1 MNKLSFLLFSSLAI
15 LFPQMAEAASY
26 MKDAASYTA
35 MLSGKNTIDLTLPTF
50 DYYLVGANVYQS
62 ERSRIKAVVDKDTVD
77 IFAWKSLGNNW
88 EQKSAAMCW
97 KGESFTV
104 LCEQYGLGYSNQ
116 VVLPTQTDWLEFML
130 GPDREDSDHKTMK
143 VRWKVPYEWQGKTI
157 ELLAHVVWREG
168 STDDKGYCDPPM
180 DFSLGKFSI
189 ADPPSVSVMLMSP
202 MLAFDK
208 EHIGKTMIPYAIQAS
223 KINSMKVTYTNRITN
238 REEILTVD
246 KPSTSGYLYLP
257 ADLPM
262 SGVKAECNVTD
273 QEGNVVTVTSDVVE
287 VALLHQPKNLKVQL
301 TDDAHAR
308 VSWTVDY
315 PLYSD
320 ITDNDFWEIQ
330 RNLSGSTNDEDTQWT
345 TIGQTAFEQ
354 DSLFT
359 FIDEDFLNSYRGNA
373 VSYRVRRMATSIWG
387 WNEQSGRQMA
397 TMSEQ
402 PYLRNLY
409 FANVQKAADWDV
421 DGRHAVELQWS
432 HGKFDQAAMDSAH
445 LGDAVA
451 MDGKAYATR
460 TEADT
465 QGGGTWGMLCAKE
478 PYYIILKDTNSIMSD
493 DPFYRPE
500 WIFQGKS
507 VPAGYMRTRPFFCYW
522 NRILIANEE
531 EVSYTDDFS
540 PGYYDPVILRKLQSL
555 LTTPR
560 ADGLSFEGL
569 PGKLQYTAPDST
581 ENYLQM
587 MGTDNYS
594 YRTRHYSPARDMRGR
609 DMAIRIPY
617 NYFWDQRAELL
628 LYIDMKNDAGQVIA
642 TERIDLSTNL
652 DAINKGR
659 YTLELTRKCVD
670 YDFRMV
676 VKRGTSP
683 LRFLDTD
690 ADSLEYKVRKMEAD
704 GAITYKFVNT
714 DSIVNLAAKQQ
725 QTTVELTWQNT
736 GGDSDFYRVMRREHG
751 AADSLPWDTLATGLT
766 QFYFIDKTPR
776 PQHVYDYRV
785 ESVYQCEG
793 LTVNGKTVTGQCAS
807 TGMVS
812 GYVRLADGTGLG
824 GLTVTAEPLGDIT
837 GAEVLTA
844 VTDSTGYFEI
854 SGLVYQ
860 LAGNYSVSVAS
871 MGDAGSFESQTAS
884 FDEDIN
890 LKSNLLFTLNSY
902 YIYTGNVYYEGS
914 SIPVPGV
921 QFRRDG
927 VLMVDA
933 NQRPI
938 ITDNQGAFSL
948 SIPKGTHRVQ
958 AVKDGHVFKND
969 GYLLNPDSKT
979 GDQRDWNWTADVS
992 TVRLWDQTKVVLHGR
1007 VVGGNDQGQMP
1018 LGQSLSKNN
1027 LGDSIKIVLQLE
1039 GDNTS
1044 WIVRDQQDETVKE
1057 RHATFT
1063 HGHQDTTQMYS
1074 TRRTITIR
1082 PDNKTGEYEVQLY
1095 PVKYKVTEIS
1105 ATGYSTLFQQGEVV
1119 QTLDLTTVCHKDTAT
1134 FNRIYHAVPSL
1145 DIRQFN
1151 ADQLKY
1157 FGIRRY
1163 TAQDNVGNKATVEL
1177 WDQQK
1182 GYALGYPVFMA
1193 GAPYGF
1199 MLTACERYYYNND
1212 LQQTA
1217 DMVNLKGG
1225 EVTFNNGLV
1234 SASTVDKVT
1243 LDEEGG
1249 GSYIFAPDNVTLM
1262 LTDED
1267 ALRTMSVTLLYDGT
1281 YYDVTT
1287 IKAYVMAATAKNE
1300 GRRIV
1305 ASGTPHLLDILRDP
1319 PGGDSSS
1326 YLESGAEMSYSYSAD
1341 LDCELGFSL
1350 DVDNKTGSDYYQGVV
1365 IVPGFGAP
1373 GSEAGAI
1380 YKVEKSEFLS
1390 LTVSAAFGYGW
1401 NYDYSISTSETIE
1414 TASGQKWV
1422 GAKADVFIGMTDNLV
1437 LQDAVAVR
1445 VVPASM
1451 YQMLTPRQAGTSG
1464 NINVSTGTVKVLARG
1479 VDANGDSLYLIRD
1492 EVLGVSTKINSSFAY
1507 TQHHIEKELL
1517 PNLIRVRNSLMLPKG
1532 TDPSYAQALADK
1544 QGYPA
1549 YISLVDE
1556 DDDDLFCL
1564 TDADGKKTYKQYDP
1578 AGSKTICRDSI
1589 AALNSEAAQWL
1600 RFLYLNEAEKVHAT
1614 NLVKNYDFDGATSI
1628 DYSEEFS
1635 TSTDLSRYLRWPVSG
1650 ISLEGVGDVIGTA
1663 LVTLLKKVLS
1673 NSSNHQNQE
1682 PNDPI
1687 NVVENKV
1694 EFTAAGSRLAVEYTP
1709 IITANFADDNGKSQS
1724 WSKKIGFSLGAAE
1737 KSHLNVDVLRTAR
1750 NYMDLDTTLTVFN
1763 RMTVDN
1769 LNALRKGVAV
1779 FNMASY
1785 IDAFSTPVYSG
1796 LVFRTRGGAT
1806 HKPYEDQRVTKY
1818 YNPGTV
1824 LDAKTIEIDRLRI
1837 WTDQASVSNVP
1848 FGQPARFTI
1857 HMSNDTDVPNL
1868 ASSYFSLCLSDPD
1881 NAKGAKVMVDGAG
1894 LTGTG
1899 NTVYLPPGE
1908 VITKVI
1914 EIYPAADFDYENIV
1928 LSLYDED
1935 DIQRDTPLS
1944 LSAHFVPSAGT
1955 VKVTSPGNKWVVNT
1969 ESTYDYTRQGYYLPV
1984 RIEGFDVNYR
1994 GFDHIELQYKL
2005 STQGD
2010 KDWVNVCSFY
2020 RDAQLMAQASGVV
2033 DSIPADGAIQ
2043 TRFFGETDPIEQ
2055 SYDLRAVVYCRHA
2068 GGYLTASSDILTGIK
2083 DTRRPVPFGTPT
2095 PVNGILG
2102 IGDDITVSFSE
2113 NIAGNYLSKIN
2124 NFEVLGTPRNKDLS
2138 TGTCLTFNGTSAAL
2152 SAASMNL
2159 TGKSFTV
2166 DVMLNPAN
2174 DNVPMTVFSHGGD
2187 EQGLNLGITADR
2199 RLTAVIHGTQ
2209 VTSDSPIP
2217 FNGLR
2222 QVAYSVEQ
2230 GRDSMTVS
2238 FFDGSSLIGQ
2248 HKVGGLYRGNSELRL
2263 GFDYEV
2269 KDSTAT
2275 SSWYKG
2281 DMLEFR
2287 IWNRALSSAELAEY
2301 GQKNLTGFEYGLLCN
2316 YSLNEGEGQYAYD
2329 HSVGGVDLALIGTN
2343 WKLPQGMSMRL
2354 DGTGGIRLQ
2363 TDRFVRTQTQDYT
2376 LMFWFNTT
2384 NRDATLLANGEA
2396 LTEPDAINHLNV
2408 GLTEG
2413 RLTVRAGG
2421 REFPTQASCNDGQWH
2436 HFAMTVSRSRN
2447 VGNIY
2452 VDKKLVESFS
2462 VDTLGGIMGN
2472 NLALGATYTNAT
2484 TFLRPLTG
2492 YIDEL
2497 AMFSSVLPPNM
2508 LQSYTNQ
2515 SPTGTEAA
2523 LMAYLDFGRSELQD
2537 DNTQRLMPTGI
2548 SLKRYKD
2555 SQGNIVARRDT
2566 LIDQSVINAHAAR
2579 DIYAPITSTRKL
2591 DNVNFSYVAKDN
2603 QLLINLDVPD
2613 YQIEKSNVY
2622 ITVKEVADL
2631 NGNYMASPLTM
2642 DFYVY
2647 RNPLR
2652 WSLQHVDL
2660 QTAYGEEQSFQAT
2673 IRNLSGQVQD
2683 YQLRDLPYWLS
2694 ASQTQGTIAA
2704 LDEETITFSVSPY
2717 TNIGSY
2723 NELLSLVGGDD
2734 MTESLVLNVKV
2745 VGEQPQWG
2753 VSEQLKGENQ
2763 MMHIVAR
2770 AYIDGVVAADPNDI
2784 LAVFGP
2790 DQEVRG
2796 VAHIDA
2802 DQTANA
2808 NEVLTYLTVYGHA
2821 NRSEALEFRLYDA
2834 STGQIYKLQP
2844 RDEQPLLFL
2853 ADTIIGSSTAP
2864 LLLDNSDTDVETLY
2878 LRQGWNWISLNVAPS
2893 SLPSGADGGKISG
2906 SLLLSELLSQPGDAF
2921 EVITDQEATVYFCR
2935 EADTPRGY
2943 RWDHEDSPIQ
2953 IDPTR
2958 MYRIYT
2964 GSNRVVYFGGQA
2976 VDQDITVRPGWNR
2989 IAYLSRLNLPIA
3001 QAMSVYRTE
3010 ASEGD
3015 VLKSQD
3021 DFAMLSREA
3030 SGNLVWKGTL
3040 RYMEAGK
3047 GYMLKRNAPTE
3058 TTFFYPFYYAD
3069 SHYSGSQAQQY
3080 VPQTANLKSQSPKFE
3095 NHTATSMNIIAR
3107 VSGTELEE
3115 GDHLVA
3121 YNGARR
3127 IGVAQTEDDGL
3138 FYLNLAQPDGDPIDL
3153 TFCLERGNQIVATVR
3168 STYGYQAD
3176 AVMGTPD
3183 QPTAISF
3190 ATATHDLSSG
3200 HWYTLDGIRLS
3211 AEPRRPGLYIHNGKV
3226 IKK

>member
-1 MNKLSFLLFSSLAI
+1 MKKVLFILSFTLALFL
-15 LFPQMAEAASY
+15 PQMADAASY

-35 MLSGKNTIDLTLPTF
+35 MTSGKNTIDLTLPTF
-50 DYYLVGANVYQS
+50 DYYRIGANVYQS
-62 ERSRIKAVVDKDTVD
+62 ERSRIKAVVDNDTVD
-77 IFAWKSLGNNW
+77 IFAWKSLGNNL
-88 EQKSAAMCW
+88 EDKSAAMCW
-97 KGESFTV
+97 KGESFTI
-104 LCEQYGLGYSNQ
+104 LCEQYGMGYSNQ
-116 VVLPTQTDWLEFML
+116 VVLPTQSDWLEFML
-130 GPDREDSDHKTMK
+130 GPDREDRYHKTMK

-157 ELLAHVVWREG
+157 QLLAHVVWREG

-189 ADPPSVSVMLMSP
+189 AEPPSVSVMLMTP

-223 KINSMKVTYTNRITN
+223 KINSMKVTYTNRITS

-262 SGVKAECNVTD
+262 SSVKAECNVTD
-273 QEGNVVTVTSDVVE
+273 QEGNMVTVTSDVVE

-301 TDDAHAR
+301 TDDAHAC
-308 VSWTVDY
+308 VSWTIDY

-330 RNLSGSTNDEDTQWT
+330 RNLSGSTKDEDTQWT

-359 FIDEDFLNSYRGNA
+359 FIDEDFLNNYRGNA

-387 WNEQSGRQMA
+387 WNEQSGRQMS

-421 DGRHAVELQWS
+421 NGRHAVELQWS
-432 HGKFDQAAMDSAH
+432 HGKFDQAVMDSAH

-478 PYYIILKDTNSIMSD
+478 PYYIILKDTNTIMSD

-507 VPAGYMRTRPFFCYW
+507 VPAGFMRTRPFFCYW

-531 EVSYTDDFS
+531 ESSYTDDFS
-540 PGYYDPVILRKLQSL
+540 PGYYDPIILRKLQNL

-594 YRTRHYSPARDMRGR
+594 YRTRNYSTARDMYGR

-642 TERIDLSTNL
+642 TERIDLTSNL

-683 LRFLDTD
+683 LHFLDTD

-704 GAITYKFVNT
+704 GAVTYKFVNT

-736 GGDSDFYRVMRREHG
+736 GGDNDFYRVMRREHG

-793 LTVNGKTVTGQCAS
+793 VKVSGQTVTGQCAS
-807 TGMVS
+807 TGMVR

-824 GLTVTAEPLGDIT
+824 GLTVTAEPLGNIK
-837 GAEVLTA
+837 GAEVKTA

-854 SGLVYQ
+854 SGLIYQ
-860 LAGNYSVSVAS
+860 LAGNYRVSVAS

-902 YIYTGNVYYEGS
+902 YIYSGNVYYEGS

-921 QFRRDG
+921 QFRRNG

-969 GYLLNPDSKT
+969 GYLLNLDSKT

-992 TVRLWDQTKVVLHGR
+992 TVRLWDQTKAVLHGR

-1057 RHATFT
+1057 RHATFI
-1063 HGHQDTTQMYS
+1063 HGRQDTTQMYS

-1105 ATGYSTLFQQGEVV
+1105 ATGYSTLFQQGEVA

-1193 GAPYGF
+1193 GSPYGF

-1243 LDEEGG
+1243 LDEEDG
-1249 GSYIFAPDNVTLM
+1249 GSYIFEPDNVTLM

-1287 IKAYVMAATAKNE
+1287 LKAYVMAATAKSE

-1319 PGGDSSS
+1319 PGGNSSS

-1350 DVDNKTGSDYYQGVV
+1350 DVDNKTGSEYYQGVV
-1365 IVPGFGAP
+1365 LVPAFGTP

-1380 YKVEKSEFLS
+1380 HKVEKSEFLS

-1414 TASGQKWV
+1414 TSSGQKWV

-1464 NINVSTGTVKVLARG
+1464 NINVSTGTIKVLARG
-1479 VDANGDSLYLIRD
+1479 VDVNGDSLYLIRD
-1492 EVLGVSTKINSSFAY
+1492 EVLGVSTQINSSFAY

-1532 TDPSYAQALADK
+1532 TASSYAQALADK

-1564 TDADGKKTYKQYDP
+1564 TDASGKKTYKQYDP
-1578 AGSKTICRDSI
+1578 AGSKTTCRDSI
-1589 AALNSEAAQWL
+1589 AALNSEATQWL

-1650 ISLEGVGDVIGTA
+1650 ISLEGLGDAIGTA
-1663 LVTLLKKVLS
+1663 LVTLLKKVLPNTS
-1673 NSSNHQNQE
+1673 NQQNQE
-1682 PNDPI
+1682 PNDPVT
-1687 NVVENKV
+1687 VVENKV
-1694 EFTAAGSRLAVEYTP
+1694 EFSAAGSRLAVEYTP
-1709 IITANFADDNGKSQS
+1709 IITANFADDNGKSES

-1824 LDAKTIEIDRLRI
+1824 LDAKTIEIDKLRI

-1848 FGQPARFTI
+1848 FDQPARFTI

-1969 ESTYDYTRQGYYLPV
+1969 ESAYDYTRQGYYLPV

-2020 RDAQLMAQASGVV
+2020 RDAQLMAQASGIV

-2043 TRFFGETDPIEQ
+2043 TRFFGEIDPIEQ

-2102 IGDDITVSFSE
+2102 IGDDITISFSE

-2124 NFEVLGTPRNKDLS
+2124 NFEVLGTPYNRDLS
-2138 TGTCLTFNGTSAAL
+2138 TGTCLNFSGS
-2152 SAASMNL
+2152 SAASSAVPLNL

-2166 DVMLNPAN
+2166 DVMLNPAS
-2174 DNVPMTVFSHGGD
+2174 DRKTMTVFSHGGD
-2187 EQGLNLGITADR
+2187 EQGLKFGLTADR
-2199 RLTAVIHGTQ
+2199 RLTAVINGKQ
-2209 VTSDSPIP
+2209 VTSDTAIP
-2217 FNGLR
+2217 FNGLH
-2222 QVAYSVEQ
+2222 QVAYAVEQ
-2230 GRDSMTVS
+2230 GHEAITVR

-2248 HKVGGLYRGNSELRL
+2248 QQVSGVYRGNSELRL
-2263 GFDYEV
+2263 GFDYDISETQQAE
-2269 KDSTAT
+2269 DF
-2275 SSWYKG
+2275 SWYKG

-2301 GQKNLTGFEYGLLCN
+2301 GQKNLTGHEYGLLCN
-2316 YSLNEGEGQYAYD
+2316 YALNEGEGVYSYD
-2329 HSVGGVDLALIGTN
+2329 QAVSGIDLALISTS
-2343 WKLPQGMSMRL
+2343 WKLPQGLSMRFN
-2354 DGTGGIRLQ
+2354 GTGGIRLQ
-2363 TDRFVRTQTQDYT
+2363 PDRFVRTETQDYS
-2376 LMFWFNTT
+2376 LMFWFNTSDQET
-2384 NRDATLLANGEA
+2384 TLFANGEA
-2396 LTEPDAINHLNV
+2396 QTEPDAHNHINV
-2408 GLTEG
+2408 GLTDG
-2413 RLTVRAGG
+2413 RLIVRAGG
-2421 REFPTQASCNDGQWH
+2421 REFQTGTACNDGQWH
-2436 HFAMTVSRSRN
+2436 HFAMTVSRQRN

-2462 VDTLGGIMGN
+2462 VDNLGGIMGN
-2472 NLALGATYTNAT
+2472 NLALGATYTDAT
-2484 TFLRPLTG
+2484 TFRRALKG
-2492 YIDEL
+2492 YIDEVG
-2497 AMFSSVLPPNM
+2497 MFSSVLPPNI
-2508 LQSYTNQ
+2508 LQSYVNQ
-2515 SPTGTEAA
+2515 APTGTEAA
-2523 LMAYLDFGRSELQD
+2523 LLAYLDFGRSELQD

-2555 SQGNIVARRDT
+2555 AQGNLVARRDT
-2566 LIDQSVINAHAAR
+2566 LVVQSVIDNYAAR

-2603 QLLINLDVPD
+2603 QLLLNLDVPD
-2613 YQIEKSNVY
+2613 FQIEKSNVY

-2652 WSLQHVDL
+2652 WSLQHVNL
-2660 QTAYGEEQSFQAT
+2660 QTAYGEEQSFQVT
-2673 IRNLSGQVQD
+2673 IRNLSGQSQEF
-2683 YQLRDLPYWLS
+2683 QLRDLPYWLT
-2694 ASQTQGTIAA
+2694 ASQTQGNIAA
-2704 LDEETITFSVSPY
+2704 LNEQTITFSVSPY
-2717 TNIGSY
+2717 TNIGTY

-2745 VGEQPQWG
+2745 VGEQPVWA

-2784 LAVFGP
+2784 LTVFGP
-2790 DQEVRG
+2790 DQEVMG

-2821 NRSEALEFRLYDA
+2821 NQTAELEFLLYDA
-2834 STGQIYKLQP
+2834 SSGQVYKLQP
-2844 RDEQPLLFL
+2844 RDEKRISFK
-2853 ADTIIGSSTAP
+2853 ADAIVGSSTDP
-2864 LLLDNSDTDVETLY
+2864 LQLENADSDVETLQ
-2878 LRQGWNWISLNVAPS
+2878 LRQGWNWMSFNVAPKDS
-2893 SLPSGADGGKISG
+2893 ITIGDLLYGASAW
-2906 SLLLSELLSQPGDAF
+2906 EPGDAI
-2921 EVITDQEATVYFCR
+2921 EVITDQGATTYFCR
-2935 EADTPRGY
+2935 AADSARGY
-2943 RWDHEDSPIQ
+2943 KWDQEQHRVK

-2958 MYRIYT
+2958 MYRIYA
-2964 GSNRVVYFGGQA
+2964 SSKKVAYFGGRT
-2976 VDQDITVRPGWNR
+2976 VDEDIVVHNGWNR
-2989 IAYLSRLNLPIA
+2989 IAYLSHLNLPIT
-3001 QAMSVYRTE
+3001 QAMSVYRAD

-3021 DFAMLSREA
+3021 DFAMLSRDA
-3030 SGNLVWKGTL
+3030 AGSLVWKGTL
-3040 RYMEAGK
+3040 RYLEAGK
-3047 GYMLKRNAPTE
+3047 GYMLKRTASTDA
-3058 TTFFYPFYYAD
+3058 TFFYPFYYAD
-3069 SHYSGSQAQQY
+3069 SRYSGGKAA
-3080 VPQTANLKSQSPKFE
+3080 PRRTALHE
-3095 NHTATSMNIIAR
+3095 NNSATSMNIIAR
-3107 VSGTELEE
+3107 VSGVELQDD
-3115 GDHLVA
+3115 DHLVA
-3121 YNGARR
+3121 YNGTRR
-3127 IGVAQTEDDGL
+3127 VGVAKSGEDGL
-3138 FYLNLAQPDGDPIDL
+3138 FYLNVAQPDDEPRHL
-3153 TFCLERGNQIVATVR
+3153 TFCLERDEQVVGTMR
-3168 STYGYQAD
+3168 SGYGYEAD
-3176 AVMGTPD
+3176 AVIGSPE
-3183 QPTAISF
+3183 QPTEISF
-3190 ATATHDLSSG
+3190 AAAAYDYSDG
-3200 HWYTLDGIRLS
+3200 HWYTLDGVRL
-3211 AEPRRPGLYIHNGKV
+3211 PRKPQRPGLYIHNGKV
-3226 IKK
+3226 MNGK